1 MKNKRTLK
9 TLIASTVLAGSL
21 MMPMASPVQAWEYP
35 TVEQRQSWPMPT
47 GRTCYNK
54 ELVTLAYYAGWEPKD
69 IPRVMRIMYGESRCK
84 PNARSRTRDS
94 GLMQINDI
102 NLKWL
107 HTTSAALMDPF
118 TNLYAAHLV
127 FVRQGWRAW
136 HTPLNR

>member
-1 MKNKRTLK
+1 MLK
-9 TLIASTVLAGSL
+9 KIVVTAVLASKLG
-21 MMPMASPVQAWEYP
+21 MPLASPAQAVSQLP
-35 TVEQRQSWPMPT
+35 SVEQRQAWEMPT
-47 GRTCYNK
+47 VRTCYNK

-69 IPRVMRIMYGESRCK
+69 IPKVMRIMYGESRCK
-84 PNARSRTRDS
+84 ANARSRTRDS

-136 HTPLNR
+136 RVKG

>member
-1 MKNKRTLK
+1 MLK
-9 TLIASTVLAGSL
+9 KIVVTAVLASTLG
-21 MMPMASPVQAWEYP
+21 MPLASPVQAWEFP
-35 TVEQRQSWPMPT
+35 TVEQRQAWEMPT
-47 GRTCYNK
+47 VRTCYNK

-69 IPRVMRIMYGESRCK
+69 IPKVMRIMYGESRCK
-84 PNARSRTRDS
+84 ANARSRTRDS

-136 HTPLNR
+136 RVKG